1 MKLRIFMS
9 GLVVA
14 ILLSACS
21 TSNDVVSGNGIQKR
35 KYNDGYYIS
44 WGKNYKK
51 NKTNEK
57 VEDVTSIENLTEKS
71 EVEFSEQSVQL
82 ALNSETEE
90 TFVFVPVVEENEVV
104 IENEIQTAPSNQI
117 SNPLHVTE
125 KNDRTIVRSSRKFSP
140 KSMRRTV
147 DNNASTAADT
157 NTILLVILALFI
169 PPLAVFLFE
178 GATGRFWIDLILALI
193 GWGVGWWLLGP
204 IGWVC
209 GLVAVIYAILIILG
223 VI

>member
-1 MKLRIFMS
+1 MKLKIFMS
-9 GLVVA
+9 GLVAAV
-14 ILLSACS
+14 LLSACS
-21 TSNDVVSGNGIQKR
+21 TGNDVVSGNGIQKR

-51 NKTNEK
+51 NKTDEK
-57 VEDVTSIENLTEKS
+57 VEDFTSTENLTEKS
-71 EVEFSEQSVQL
+71 EVELSEQSVQL

-104 IENEIQTAPSNQI
+104 NEIQTTPSQQI
-117 SNPLHVTE
+117 SNPLGVTE
-125 KNDRTIVRSSRKFSP
+125 KNDRTIVRPSRKFSP
-140 KSMRRTV
+140 KSMRKAV

>member
-1 MKLRIFMS
+1 MKLKIFMS
-9 GLVVA
+9 GLVAA

-21 TSNDVVSGNGIQKR
+21 TGNDVVSGNGIQKR

-51 NKTNEK
+51 NNADAKVDDVTIAESQNEK
-57 VEDVTSIENLTEKS
+57 SKIEFTEESVKVTLDLT
-71 EVEFSEQSVQL
+71 
-82 ALNSETEE
+82 SETEE
-90 TFVFVPVVEENEVV
+90 TFVLVPVIEERES
-104 IENEIQTAPSNQI
+104 ENEIQTTPSQH
-117 SNPLHVTE
+117 SSTPLSVTE
-125 KNDRTIVRSSRKFSP
+125 KNDRTVFKPMRKFSP
-140 KSMRRTV
+140 KSMKKTV
-147 DNNASTAADT
+147 EDNASAAADT
-157 NTILLVILALFI
+157 MIILLVILALFI

-178 GATGRFWIDLILALI
+178 GATGRFWIDLILALV

-209 GLVAVIYAILIILG
+209 GLVAVIYAILIILS